1 MAYLLV
7 HMTIILM
14 TVAKPSLPL
23 KTLQVLI
30 DPTVVGFLRL
40 DLTAETCPPIE
51 LLSVAPDRCHASFQ
65 IDDPD
70 YVGISPWLFPMVNL
84 VQLLSD
90 LTALVLSGNLNE
102 ILWLWIFVFLLLC
115 KSTPALNICAASPNP
130 TAVGIFE

>member
-1 MAYLLV
+1 MLLV

-30 DPTVVGFLRL
+30 DPTVVGSLCS

-51 LLSVAPDRCHASFQ
+51 LLPVALDRCHTSFQ
-65 IDDPD
+65 IDGLD

-102 ILWLWIFVFLLLC
+102 ILWLWISVFLLFC
-115 KSTPALNICAASPNP
+115 TPTPALNICAASPDP
-130 TAVGIFE
+130 TAVGISE